1 MFGKKEFTVK
11 YTPAAL
17 ILEMAS
23 AGLVVAILLLAA
35 DLYPGA
41 PGAVPRHFGAGGAI
55 DGWGERQAALI
66 MPVLSVYLYLIL
78 TGFGVIARRIPAR
91 GSGSQAGS
99 GSGAQAASGS
109 GAGGVFPAVLM
120 AVLCIK
126 VVFLAYALP
135 YTHSVMLAQAL
146 PAWASLILPAGI
158 GLTAA
163 LGFLVIRKN
172 YSAAGLYSQ
181 EKVEGLYSR
190 DKEGGR

>member
-17 ILEMAS
+17 ILEAAS

-41 PGAVPRHFGAGGAI
+41 PGAVPRHFSAGGAI

-66 MPVLSVYLYLIL
+66 MPVLAVYLYLVL

-99 GSGAQAASGS
+99 GSWSPAGRSGSQAGSGS
-109 GAGGVFPAVLM
+109 GAGGALPVVLM

-126 VVFLAYALP
+126 VVLLAYALP

-163 LGFLVIRKN
+163 LGFLVVRKN
-172 YSAAGLYSQ
+172 YSAAGAFSQ
-181 EKVEGLYSR
+181 
-190 DKEGGR
+190 